1 MSTRT
6 AIFKEVAPNKFEGIY
21 VHSDGYIEYT
31 GVMLDKY
38 YKDNNNILDIIRERK
53 PIARIGSQT
62 DIVNSYED
70 KEKFFEDNEDGF
82 PKYTGTHFVEG
93 ESEYEYYQAQSW
105 EAIRGFDYS
114 TYNEKDEI
122 QGFVN
127 KGEFIA
133 FMGSDN
139 NGYLYV
145 QDINGQ
151 WFVSQEDISGREM
164 TEFVPL
170 EDVLKEL
177 SEQ

>member
-38 YKDNNNILDIIRERK
+38 YKDSNNILDIIRERK

-62 DIVNSYED
+62 DIVNSYEE
-70 KEKFFEDNEDGF
+70 KEKFFEDNEDGY

-114 TYNEKDEI
+114 TYNGKDEI
-122 QGFVN
+122 QGFMH

-133 FMGSDN
+133 YMGSDN

-151 WFVSQEDISGREM
+151 MFVSQEDISGREM
-164 TEFVPL
+164 TEFVPI
-170 EDVLKEL
+170 EDVLKEV